1 MHVFCIFA
9 LMNRSKT
16 QQNQQNVQKGSVPNC
31 TYPMLFEPNL
41 HTVVWGGDR
50 LCRWKGLPEQDHVGE
65 SWEVSAV
72 ESSPSIVSNG
82 LYKGKTLPEVVALA
96 PEEILGQAVARR
108 NGGRM
113 PLLVKFIDARND
125 LSIQVHPGDEMAMR
139 EHGKLGKSEMW
150 YVLDA
155 EPGAC
160 IYAGFKKKLQA
171 DEYKR
176 MVADGTITDA
186 LARHEAHAG
195 DVFYIPA
202 GRVHAIC
209 SGILLAEIQ
218 QSSDVTYRIFDYNR
232 LGLDGKPREL
242 HTAYAAQALNYKVER
257 KYRTDYAVRND
268 RANLIMESKFFS
280 ARVTEISHEFHR
292 NLLKYDSFIITMC
305 LKGDCVIKVRQSGDE
320 VVLKEGWSCMI
331 PAAVAD
337 YDIRPVNGSC
347 KVLDAFIDNQRGG
360 LVNKVHRLFH
370 KNKY

>member
-1 MHVFCIFA
+1 MSH
-9 LMNRSKT
+9 L
-16 QQNQQNVQKGSVPNC
+16 
-31 TYPMLFEPNL
+31 YPLLFEPNL
-41 HTVVWGGDR
+41 HTVVWGGER
-50 LCRWKGLPEQDHVGE
+50 LTKWKGLPEQEHIGE

-72 ESSPSIVSNG
+72 DSSPSVVSNG
-82 LYKGKTLPEVVALA
+82 AFAGKTLPETVAAA
-96 PEEILGQAVARR
+96 PEEILGHSVAKRY
-108 NGGRM
+108 GGKM

-125 LSIQVHPGDEMAMR
+125 LSIQVHPNDEMAQR

-160 IYAGFKKKLQA
+160 IYAGFKKKLSA

-176 MVADGTITDA
+176 MVQDGSIVEA
-186 LARHEAHAG
+186 LAKHEARAG

-232 LGLDGKPREL
+232 PGLDGKPREL
-242 HTAYAAQALNYKVER
+242 HTEYASQVLNYKVER
-257 KYRTDYAVRND
+257 KYRTDYAVRNN

-280 ARVTEISHEFHR
+280 ARVTEIDKNIHR

-305 LKGDCVIKVRQSGDE
+305 LKGDCVIKVRQSGDM
-320 VVLKEGWSCMI
+320 VALKEGYSCLI

-337 YDIRPVNGSC
+337 YDVWPMNGSC

-360 LVNKVHRLFH
+360 LVNKIHRLFH
-370 KNKY
+370 RNKY

>member
-1 MHVFCIFA
+1 
-9 LMNRSKT
+9 MNSSKI
-16 QQNQQNVQKGSVPNC
+16 VQKGADPNC

-41 HTVVWGGDR
+41 HAVVWGGDR

-72 ESSPSIVSNG
+72 ESSPSIVANG
-82 LYKGKTLPEVVALA
+82 SWAGKTLPEVVALA
-96 PEEILGQAVARR
+96 PEEILGKAVARR
-108 NGGRM
+108 NGGKM

-125 LSIQVHPGDEMAMR
+125 LSIQVHPNDEMAQR
-139 EHGKLGKSEMW
+139 EHNKLGKSEMW

-160 IYAGFKKKLQA
+160 IYSGFKKKLQA

-176 MVADGTITDA
+176 MVADGTITEA

-242 HTAYAAQALNYKVER
+242 HTAYAAQALNYKVEK

-268 RANLIMESKFFS
+268 KANLIMESKFFS

-305 LKGDCVIKVRQSGDE
+305 LKGDCVIKVRQTGDE
-320 VVLKEGWSCMI
+320 VELKEGWSCMI

-337 YDIRPVNGSC
+337 YDIRPLKGSC
-347 KVLDAFIDNQRGG
+347 KVLDAFIDNQSGG
-360 LVNKVHRLFH
+360 IVNKIHRLFH

>member
-1 MHVFCIFA
+1 MSH
-9 LMNRSKT
+9 L
-16 QQNQQNVQKGSVPNC
+16 
-31 TYPMLFEPNL
+31 YPLLFEPNL
-41 HTVVWGGDR
+41 HIVVWGGER
-50 LCRWKGLPEQDHVGE
+50 LTKWKGLPDQDHIGE

-72 ESSPSIVSNG
+72 ESSPSVVSNG
-82 LYKGKTLPEVVALA
+82 DFAGKTLIETVAVA
-96 PEEILGQAVARR
+96 PDEILGRSVAKRY
-108 NGGRM
+108 GGKM

-125 LSIQVHPGDEMAMR
+125 LSIQVHPNDEMAQR

-160 IYAGFKKKLQA
+160 IYAGFKKKLSA

-176 MVADGTITDA
+176 MVEEGSIVEA
-186 LARHEAHAG
+186 LAKHEAHAG

-232 LGLDGKPREL
+232 PGLDGKPREL
-242 HTAYAAQALNYKVER
+242 HTEYASQALNYKVER
-257 KYRTDYAVRND
+257 KYRTDYAVRNN
-268 RANLIMESKFFS
+268 RANLIMESRFFS
-280 ARVTEISHEFHR
+280 ARVTEIDKIIHR

-320 VVLKEGWSCMI
+320 VMLKEGFSCLI

-337 YDIRPVNGSC
+337 YDVRPLNGSC

-360 LVNKVHRLFH
+360 LVNKIHRLFH
-370 KNKY
+370 RNKY

>member
-1 MHVFCIFA
+1 MSH
-9 LMNRSKT
+9 L
-16 QQNQQNVQKGSVPNC
+16 
-31 TYPMLFEPNL
+31 YPLLFEPNL
-41 HTVVWGGDR
+41 HTVVWGGER
-50 LCRWKGLPEQDHVGE
+50 LTKWKGLPEQEHIGE

-72 ESSPSIVSNG
+72 ESSPSVVSNG
-82 LYKGKTLPEVVALA
+82 DFAGKTLIETVDVA
-96 PEEILGQAVARR
+96 PDEILGRSVAKRY
-108 NGGRM
+108 GGKM

-125 LSIQVHPGDEMAMR
+125 LSIQVHPNDEMAQR

-160 IYAGFKKKLQA
+160 IYAGFKKKLSA

-176 MVADGTITDA
+176 MVEEGSIVEA
-186 LARHEAHAG
+186 LAKHEAHAG

-232 LGLDGKPREL
+232 PGLDGKPREL
-242 HTAYAAQALNYKVER
+242 HTEYASQALNYKVER
-257 KYRTDYAVRND
+257 KYRTDYAVRNN
-268 RANLIMESKFFS
+268 RANLIMESRFFS
-280 ARVTEISHEFHR
+280 ARVTEIDKIIHR

-320 VVLKEGWSCMI
+320 VMLKEGFSCLI

-337 YDIRPVNGSC
+337 YDVRPLNGSC

-360 LVNKVHRLFH
+360 LVNKIHRLFH
-370 KNKY
+370 RNKY